1 MCVVTNHSLEQT
13 TTGTNRARLFVS
25 HVPKRLSGCFET
37 NVQPNFSMTFRV
49 EINWNT
55 VLTAMH
61 NPNDPKP
68 QHLTQTTVREQEEM
82 FFSSIEQKAVPR
94 WHVVLVMVNKLK
106 NSLRPSL
113 LFPSDPSI
121 SRQRPVLLFDTG
133 WSNVRFVW
141 LDED

>member
-1 MCVVTNHSLEQT
+1 
-13 TTGTNRARLFVS
+13 
-25 HVPKRLSGCFET
+25 
-37 NVQPNFSMTFRV
+37 MTFRV

-68 QHLTQTTVREQEEM
+68 QHLTQTTVREREEM

-113 LFPSDPSI
+113 LFPLDPSI
-121 SRQRPVLLFDTG
+121 SRQRPVLQFDTG